1 MTFLPEN
8 LAEKA
13 LDVKK
18 ALTGLKNDVIKTLSP
33 YALDIIN
40 KYAERYTSLKPADLT
55 KTLGI
60 TPEQEQKT
68 GQPSATPVQPTTTPA
83 TAPATPPHAPPPTT
97 DSPTSPNE
105 TTTTPATP
113 PHTPPT
119 APKIAPA
126 PAAPAE
132 TPPLPLEHLRNEYAA
147 TAALRDS
154 ATITAATRSE
164 LEKQL
169 DFALRLAP
177 NYLLGQLDR
186 QLNQIPDNTL
196 NDVEKAGVKM
206 ESFSPLVDLSAFD
219 LNKLRAGT
227 LRLDSL
233 TEKGIREIVLMEDRD
248 PLFFLNFQ
256 NFSPDMPVP
265 LNRHGKTAGAN
276 RPGSNPNHPVSPS
289 DSAPEQWTMADLKN
303 LIDRLHGAGLK
314 VNIGF
319 WGNFEKADN
328 NPFLRRNA
336 AALKPLIPGSSDLN
350 PLSIVRDEQGREMA
364 FADYFVE
371 QYRKLH
377 HAFGFDGLFLGDG
390 LMGFRDF
397 RDPNAPYDFSQTAPL
412 WTDFYRRIHQG
423 VHDVTPQGKLWAY
436 DVLGKDPAGALR
448 HGVDLAAITPY
459 LDSYVFQAYGND
471 AWGENY
477 MALPGYDLE
486 RDQSALAALP
496 PDLLEKTRYTVGI
509 GDNVEGWRG
518 TPQSIAQKAGALSA
532 NARQGSLGVW
542 SNQALRGIT

>member
-1 MTFLPEN
+1 MNFLPEN

-105 TTTTPATP
+105 TTTTPA
-113 PHTPPT
+113 
-119 APKIAPA
+119 APPA
-126 PAAPAE
+126 PAEIPEKEPE
-132 TPPLPLEHLRNEYAA
+132 TPPLPLEQLRQDYAA

-154 ATITAATRSE
+154 AAITAATRSD

-219 LNKLRAGT
+219 LNKLRTGT
-227 LRLDSL
+227 LRLNSL
-233 TEKGIREIVLMEDRD
+233 TEKGIHEIVLMEDRD

-364 FADYFVE
+364 FADYIVE

-377 HAFGFDGLFLGDG
+377 QAFGFDGLFLGDG

-459 LDSYVFQAYGND
+459 LDTYVFQAYGND

-477 MALPGYDLE
+477 MALPGYDLQ

>member
-1 MTFLPEN
+1 MSFLPEN

-18 ALTGLKNDVIKTLSP
+18 ALAGLKNDVMKTLSP

-40 KYAERYTSLKPADLT
+40 QYAERYTSIKPADLT
-55 KTLGI
+55 KPLGI
-60 TPEQEQKT
+60 TPEQEQKI
-68 GQPSATPVQPTTTPA
+68 AQPTPANAPTASVQTPA
-83 TAPATPPHAPPPTT
+83 PGT
-97 DSPTSPNE
+97 SPTPGEAPSV
-105 TTTTPATP
+105 TTPATP

-132 TPPLPLEHLRNEYAA
+132 TPPLPLEQLRNDYAA

-154 ATITAATRSE
+154 AAITAATRSD

-169 DFALRLAP
+169 DFALRIGP
-177 NYLLGQLDR
+177 NYLLERLDQ
-186 QLNQIPDNTL
+186 QLNQTPENNLADI
-196 NDVEKAGVKM
+196 EKAGIKM

-256 NFSPDMPVP
+256 NYSPDAPVP
-265 LNRHGKTAGAN
+265 LNRHGSGAGPNRPSADSN
-276 RPGSNPNHPVSPS
+276 RPGSTT
-289 DSAPEQWTMADLKN
+289 DSAPEQWTMGDLKN
-303 LIDRLHGAGLK
+303 LVDRLHVAGLK

-319 WGNFEKADN
+319 WGNFEKADS
-328 NPFLRRNA
+328 NPFLKRNA

-350 PLSIVRDEQGREMA
+350 PLSIVRDEQGREMV
-364 FADYFVE
+364 FADYIVE
-371 QYRKLH
+371 QYGRLH
-377 HAFGFDGLFLGDG
+377 QAFGFDGLFLGDG

-397 RDPNAPYDFSQTAPL
+397 RDPGAPYDFSQTAPL

-423 VHDVTPQGKLWAY
+423 VHRITPDGKLWAY
-436 DVLGKDPAGALR
+436 DVLGKDSGGALR
-448 HGVDLAAITPY
+448 HGVDLTAITPH
-459 LDSYVFQAYGND
+459 LDTYVFQAYGSD

-477 MALPGYDLE
+477 MALPGYDLQ
-486 RDQSALAALP
+486 RDQSALASLP
-496 PDLLEKTRYTVGI
+496 PDLLKKTRYTVGI
-509 GDNVEGWRG
+509 GDRVEGWRG
-518 TPQSIAQKAGALSA
+518 TPQSIAQKAGALA
-532 NARQGSLGVW
+532 PRAQQGSLGVW
-542 SNQALRGIT
+542 SNEALRSIT